1 MEIKRDSFVFYRS
14 FFEAIQQIPRK
25 HRAMIYEAVFEYVF
39 ENREPSL
46 SGVPSALWT
55 LIKPQLDANNV
66 RYENGKLGAPY
77 GKKGGRPRKTEDS
90 KNPNGVIT
98 KTPKG
103 LEAKTPN
110 VNVNENVNENE
121 NVNVNVN
128 APAHPAATTDNTAH
142 SDKPVFLE
150 IAADIKTNGYD
161 LDEKDIEEF
170 IDFNDKL
177 GWIGDWKRH
186 LKSWAEH
193 KKPKREAKPKGSF
206 YNFDQHDKDMSGEE
220 REIVLA
226 NMREAEDYE
235 QRNMG

>member
-1 MEIKRDSFVFYRS
+1 MEIAS
-14 FFEAIQQIPRK
+14 
-25 HRAMIYEAVFEYVF
+25 
-39 ENREPSL
+39 
-46 SGVPSALWT
+46 
-55 LIKPQLDANNV
+55 
-66 RYENGKLGAPY
+66 
-77 GKKGGRPRKTEDS
+77 
-90 KNPNGVIT
+90 
-98 KTPKG
+98 
-103 LEAKTPN
+103 
-110 VNVNENVNENE
+110 
-121 NVNVNVN
+121 
-128 APAHPAATTDNTAH
+128 
-142 SDKPVFLE
+142 
-150 IAADIKTNGYD
+150 DIKTNGYD

>member
-1 MEIKRDSFVFYRS
+1 MKRDSFIFYRS
-14 FFEAIQQIPRK
+14 FFESIEKLKKKDQLTLFSYICRYALGEETEKLDGVAAAI
-25 HRAMIYEAVFEYVF
+25 FD
-39 ENREPSL
+39 
-46 SGVPSALWT
+46 
-55 LIKPQLDANNV
+55 LIKPQIDANTR
-66 RYENGKLGAPY
+66 RYEG
-77 GKKGGRPRKTEDS
+77 GKKGGRPKTKE
-90 KNPNGVIT
+90 KPIANLGVTIS
-98 KTPKG
+98 
-103 LEAKTPN
+103 EPN
-110 VNVNENVNENE
+110 VNENVNVNVNENE

-128 APAHPAATTDNTAH
+128 APAHPAATTDNTAQ
-142 SDKPVFLE
+142 SNKPVFLE